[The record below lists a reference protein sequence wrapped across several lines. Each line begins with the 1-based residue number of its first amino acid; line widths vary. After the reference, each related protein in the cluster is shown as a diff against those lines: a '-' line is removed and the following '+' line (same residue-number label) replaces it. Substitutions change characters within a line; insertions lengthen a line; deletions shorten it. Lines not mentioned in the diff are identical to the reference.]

1 MLGNALKS
9 FFTKHGHNFSGFIL
23 GVCLIEAGTSI
34 YDRVLRSLDS
44 RDYMFIDWAYEDFIF
59 GIVFTGLVFWF
70 LSYLE
75 DLKVEQL
82 IKASNSEENDAP

>member
-1 MLGNALKS
+1 LEHTLKN
-9 FFTKHGHNFSGFIL
+9 FFTKRGHNFSGFIL

-34 YDRVLRSLDS
+34 YDRVVRRLDG

-59 GIVFTGLVFWF
+59 GIVFAALVFWF

-75 DLKVEQL
+75 ELKVEQL
-82 IKASNSEENDAP
+82 IKASNSRENDAQ